1 MPYRKPLDTPQY
13 IHRQSNHPASVLKQV
28 PLGVE
33 KRLNDISSSKEI
45 FENAKSDYEKALK
58 NSGFKQKLKWSEST
72 QSNPKAK
79 RRRRRDEIWF
89 NPPFNKSLVTNIG
102 KQFLNLVN
110 KNFPSTS
117 PLSKVLNRKT
127 IKVSFACTEN
137 MANKIKKHNKK
148 LLTDEQ
154 PQEENDDLCNCR
166 IPANCPVEGKCKTE
180 SVVYKAKVTYQ
191 NSEMEYVGL
200 TDLAFKTR
208 YNELCNL
215 HDLWEPVRI
224 VSGTSPSSAGG
235 RPTSDFDSSLSPHQ
249 KLPPKWMKPFDWLC
263 NDIFLLISCID
274 WSREL

>member
-1 MPYRKPLDTPQY
+1 MTAPTCPTENPTPQY
-13 IHRQSNHPASVLKQV
+13 IHRQSNHPESVLKQV

-127 IKVSFACTEN
+127 IKVLSWN
-137 MANKIKKHNKK
+137 RLI
-148 LLTDEQ
+148 
-154 PQEENDDLCNCR
+154 
-166 IPANCPVEGKCKTE
+166 
-180 SVVYKAKVTYQ
+180 
-191 NSEMEYVGL
+191 
-200 TDLAFKTR
+200 
-208 YNELCNL
+208 
-215 HDLWEPVRI
+215 
-224 VSGTSPSSAGG
+224 
-235 RPTSDFDSSLSPHQ
+235 DF
-249 KLPPKWMKPFDWLC
+249 
-263 NDIFLLISCID
+263 
-274 WSREL
+274 